1 MQLVRLTDACPD
13 GRDCPAIFQTDR
25 GTIVVQGGR
34 LSPAEIAAMN
44 LPEGETAAELPAEL
58 LEVAARA
65 LGYAAG

>member
-1 MQLVRLTDACPD
+1 
-13 GRDCPAIFQTDR
+13 
-25 GTIVVQGGR
+25 
-34 LSPAEIAAMN
+34 MN